1 MRALSSRFDDFQRSH
16 IQENP
21 SCGGIDNMTVRGPLV
36 DRFGREQTNLRVSV
50 TDRCNIR
57 CFYCMPLTNVR
68 FKPRHEIL
76 TFEEIE
82 RFTRVV
88 ARMGVDKL
96 RITGGEPLVRA
107 NLDVLVRKLAA
118 IPGIRDLAL
127 TTNGLL
133 LKQQAESLKAAGLHR
148 LNVSLDAVRED
159 TFQRITRRKG
169 VEGVLEGIAAAR
181 RAGFSRI
188 RLNAVAIRGVTEDE
202 IVPLA
207 EFARES
213 DLELRFIEFMPL
225 DGEEQWQNDQ
235 VIPGNEIR
243 QVLEGRFGPLT
254 RIAGADSTQPA
265 RDFQFGDG
273 RGRVGFIDS
282 VTEPFCEHC
291 NRLRITAEGQVR
303 NCLFSTEEW
312 DARALLRG
320 GGSDEQIAQLV
331 RDCVAHKKTGHGE
344 DSPQFIARPGR
355 AMYQIGG

>member
-1 MRALSSRFDDFQRSH
+1 
-16 IQENP
+16 
-21 SCGGIDNMTVRGPLV
+21 
-36 DRFGREQTNLRVSV
+36 
-50 TDRCNIR
+50 
-57 CFYCMPLTNVR
+57 MPLTNVR
-68 FKPRHEIL
+68 FRPRHEIL

-82 RFTRVV
+82 RFTRIV

-133 LKQQAESLKAAGLHR
+133 LKQQAEALKVAGLHR
-148 LNVSLDAVRED
+148 LNVSLDAVREA
-159 TFQRITRRKG
+159 TFRRITRRRG
-169 VEGVLEGIAAAR
+169 VQRVLEGIAAAR
-181 RAGFSRI
+181 HAGFSRI
-188 RLNAVAIRGVTEDE
+188 RLNAVAIRGMTEDE
-202 IVPLA
+202 MVPLA
-207 EFARES
+207 EFAREH

-225 DGEEQWQNDQ
+225 DGEEQWENDQ
-235 VIPGNEIR
+235 VIPGQEIR
-243 QVLEGRFGPLT
+243 LRLEARFGPL
-254 RIAGADSTQPA
+254 RRVAGADATQPA
-265 RDFQFGDG
+265 RDYQFTDG

-312 DARALLRG
+312 DARGLLRG
-320 GGSDEQIAQLV
+320 GGSDQEIAALV
-331 RDCVAHKKTGHGE
+331 RDCVAQKKTGHGE
-344 DSPQFIARPGR
+344 DTPQLIARPGR